1 MSIASRKRRRTK
13 RGGLLGYMGRVY
25 ASLVPI
31 ALPSDASAA
40 QRFADLV
47 VNHKAHVYAH
57 PSTAPMLR
65 EALGD
70 IVHESAMIEHGRA
83 MALVPSPL
91 GLMFRPD
98 VPIPSAIRAGRRWWN
113 R

>member
-1 MSIASRKRRRTK
+1 MSIASRKRRRAK
-13 RGGLLGYMGRVY
+13 RGGIVGHLGRVAELLRPTLLGH
-25 ASLVPI
+25 
-31 ALPSDASAA
+31 DATEAE
-40 QRFADLV
+40 RFAEMV
-47 VNHKAHVYAH
+47 VRRDAHVYAH
-57 PSTAPMLR
+57 PSTAPILR
-65 EALGD
+65 AVLGD